1 MHTPALAAVLPPT
14 LPGPVPAG
22 PTPARDGE
30 PNAFARELRSAS
42 SDAAADGPEAAA
54 PTSETSG
61 ATAADDDAA
70 DTAAVRTPGRPR
82 IPTAAAVTTAATQA
96 ARAAVERWLA
106 QARAHGGERG
116 VAVATSAAQ
125 GCAVSGA
132 AIVVAVD
139 TSEAGAT
146 AVDGAADVPA
156 LQGVSDDEATAPE
169 AAALLATL
177 LPRPPEEAAAPMKS
191 ATDALPAGVTAAVT
205 DDTVRTS
212 VAPAIAS
219 AAAPQ
224 DDAAAAVEERTLATP
239 PVGLQRES
247 DSSTPAGSAVQPVR
261 PSPAGSHTEGQAGA
275 PVPVDTPDARAG
287 RRTAEYADGNASPTS
302 PPIPSAVAQQGFA
315 AVLSSAGQAMAASH
329 ASGSTGTR
337 TELHLPT
344 PVTAP
349 EFVPRLSAELAVLAR
364 DGVQE
369 ARVQVHP
376 AELGPI
382 ALQITLDGSAAQVR
396 LAVDSALTRELLEQG
411 MPSLAAALRET
422 GLTLTGGGVFQQP
435 RGQGRDG
442 QASDT
447 PAGRGGESGG
457 DADTNADTGAVAAAS
472 APRRMRHPGQVD
484 VLA

>member
-116 VAVATSAAQ
+116 VAV
-125 GCAVSGA
+125 
-132 AIVVAVD
+132 D

-224 DDAAAAVEERTLATP
+224 DDAAAVEERTLATP

-261 PSPAGSHTEGQAGA
+261 PSPAGIHTEGQAGA

-382 ALQITLDGSAAQVR
+382 TVQITLDGSAAQVR

-484 VLA
+484 VFA

>member
-116 VAVATSAAQ
+116 VAV
-125 GCAVSGA
+125 
-132 AIVVAVD
+132 D
-139 TSEAGAT
+139 TSEAWAT
-146 AVDGAADVPA
+146 AVDGAADDPD

-205 DDTVRTS
+205 DDMVRTG
-212 VAPAIAS
+212 VAPAMAS

-247 DSSTPAGSAVQPVR
+247 DSSTPAGSAAHPVR
-261 PSPAGSHTEGQAGA
+261 SLPAGSHTEGQAGA
-275 PVPVDTPDARAG
+275 PVPIDTPDARAG
-287 RRTAEYADGNASPTS
+287 RRTAEYVDGNASPTS

-315 AVLSSAGQAMAASH
+315 AALSSAGQAMAASH

-382 ALQITLDGSAAQVR
+382 TVQITLDGSAAQVR

-484 VLA
+484 VFA